1 MIYIVNTGASN
12 SASVK
17 RWLTYNNLES
27 MPLSDKILPNDI
39 ALIPGV
45 GSWDNVISNLQNNG
59 QWDILLKHKQSK
71 GKFIG
76 ICLGFQLL
84 MLSSNEGNLSGL
96 GVYDFSLKKFPKLKL
111 KVPHVGFNEI
121 NFSDSKNKQEC
132 YFTHSF
138 YLPEID
144 IDTIPDL
151 ISVGYTN
158 YGINF
163 ISFIETKNCLL
174 SQFHPEKSSFAGNF
188 FIQKIKRLVQC

>member
-17 RWLTYNNLES
+17 RWLTYNRLES

-45 GSWDNVISNLQNNG
+45 GSWDNVISNLKTNG
-59 QWDILLKHKQSK
+59 QWDILLKHKHSS

-84 MLSSNEGNLSGL
+84 MSSSNEGNLSGL
-96 GVYDFSLKKFPKLKL
+96 GVYNFSLKKFPKSML

-121 NFSDSKNKQEC
+121 KFSNSKIKQEC

-144 IDTIPDL
+144 INTIPDL

-174 SQFHPEKSSFAGNF
+174 SQFHPEKSSFAGDF

>member
-76 ICLGFQLL
+76 I
-84 MLSSNEGNLSGL
+84 
-96 GVYDFSLKKFPKLKL
+96 
-111 KVPHVGFNEI
+111 
-121 NFSDSKNKQEC
+121 
-132 YFTHSF
+132 
-138 YLPEID
+138 
-144 IDTIPDL
+144 L
-151 ISVGYTN
+151 I
-158 YGINF
+158 
-163 ISFIETKNCLL
+163 
-174 SQFHPEKSSFAGNF
+174 
-188 FIQKIKRLVQC
+188 KIA